1 MKAATRVLALFLVVG
16 LAASL
21 VVAAAPMW
29 DRIQLQTSWGLPAR
43 VGPALLIVSHHGD
56 LDRFPENSAESI
68 WAAAALQPDGIEID
82 VHRSASGTWWAFHD
96 RTLDRTTDGEG
107 RLASLSDKAIDSAV
121 VDAGPGFKPEADR
134 VFHVSRLRDV
144 LAGLTAFRGRIYLDL
159 QHAESGDPADLVD
172 QVAGIRVAVI
182 CRSAA
187 DASAIKARDPKV
199 ETILSIT
206 LAPGPDVDDLFAE
219 ASLHGSLGLIAG
231 LPLPVIEYVERA
243 GINEYPLMRRAW
255 ATGAKAFLTN
265 HLREA
270 LAAREGLAA
279 GDR

>member
-1 MKAATRVLALFLVVG
+1 MKTPTRVLALFLVVG

-21 VVAAAPMW
+21 VVAASPMW
-29 DRIQLQTSWGLPAR
+29 DWIQLETGWGLPER
-43 VGPALLIVSHHGD
+43 VGPPLLIISHHGD
-56 LDRFPENSAESI
+56 LDQFPENSAESI

-82 VHRSASGTWWAFHD
+82 VHQSASGTWWAFHD

-107 RLASLSDKAIDSAV
+107 RLATLSDRAIDSAV
-121 VDAGPGFKPEADR
+121 VDAGPGFKPNSDS

-159 QHAESGDPADLVD
+159 QHAESGDPADL
-172 QVAGIRVAVI
+172 AGEIAGMQVAVI

-187 DASAIKARDPKV
+187 DASVIKAGDPKI
-199 ETILSIT
+199 ETILSVT

-219 ASLHGSLGLIAG
+219 ASLHGSPGLIAG
-231 LPLPVIEYVERA
+231 LRLPVIEYVERA
-243 GINEYPLMRRAW
+243 GIDEYPLMRRAW

-270 LAAREGLAA
+270 LAARDAFAA